1 MNTSKLPLEI
11 SIHVNELL
19 SLSSRL
25 KERER
30 ELLEVQEGFSHS
42 YYKASSHYPDIEQ
55 LDISYHAASIKLQ
68 IEKLI
73 ETMAQLAE
81 ITRLTPDQLSTAD
94 QHSAEQMTQI

>member
-1 MNTSKLPLEI
+1 MNTSNLPFEI
-11 SIHVNELL
+11 SINVNELL

-30 ELLEVQEGFSHS
+30 ELQEVQKGFDHS
-42 YYKASSHYPDIEQ
+42 YYKASSHYPNIEQ

-68 IEKLI
+68 MERLI

-81 ITRLTPDQLSTAD
+81 ITQLTPAQLNNAD
-94 QHSAEQMTQI
+94 QHSAEQISQI